1 MTLMAMSIHSLIRT
15 TAIILTARRS
25 VMSCGP
31 SAFSTRPITPTV
43 SMAGW
48 KLRDLS
54 GKTWALDSIGT
65 LQPGQQKSIKRNGQA
80 MAMNNNGDTIELL
93 NPSGLVIQTVTYQ
106 KVKKEKS
113 LLRRTDEIDIGA
125 IISGSAGSRRTI

>member
-1 MTLMAMSIHSLIRT
+1 
-15 TAIILTARRS
+15 
-25 VMSCGP
+25 
-31 SAFSTRPITPTV
+31 
-43 SMAGW
+43 
-48 KLRDLS
+48 
-54 GKTWALDSIGT
+54 
-65 LQPGQQKSIKRNGQA
+65 